1 MRERYHYHT
10 TRKAM
15 LTLLYFSLN
24 NRTVTE
30 EDLCT
35 VLQNE
40 SMHLPKQRTLEKINK
55 MVDMGFIHYV
65 KDEIKLTL
73 RGLFLI
79 DKKERTIENIMYGHV
94 LRGPMDRSQFKETYI
109 DLLMR
114 ITHQGM
120 DEDIYMKPL
129 RALKKRELIDFTKT
143 RVWGGG
149 KQIKL
154 RKEMK

>member
-1 MRERYHYHT
+1 
-10 TRKAM
+10 M

-24 NRTVTE
+24 DKRVTE
-30 EDLCT
+30 ENLREIIRH
-35 VLQNE
+35 E
-40 SMHLPKQRTLEKINK
+40 SLNLPIPQAQIRINK
-55 MVDMGFIHYV
+55 LTELGFIHYI

-79 DKKERTIENIMYGHV
+79 DKKEHVLENIMQAHV
-94 LRGPMDRSQFKETYI
+94 LKGAMDRSAFKKIYI
-109 DLLMR
+109 SLLMK

-120 DEDIYMKPL
+120 DESIYMKPL